1 MRIFLGILLIIVLG
15 FTSCEGRISKT
26 QALEKDI
33 KEFQDSVSIQV
44 DVYKPKNYLERE
56 VDTTLSNGF
65 RVKIKT
71 YTDMDNNVLFTK
83 IKDTINYQK
92 YYRNFKFEI
101 LVEKSGKVIF
111 KEQYDKQIINKL
123 FRYDTVTKSNIEDY
137 DFDKFGVLESINLVD
152 NIPQPNIIEI
162 DILYT
167 IPETERVSLH
177 KLFIDEN
184 GLYEFKRI

>member
-1 MRIFLGILLIIVLG
+1 M
-15 FTSCEGRISKT
+15 
-26 QALEKDI
+26 
-33 KEFQDSVSIQV
+33 
-44 DVYKPKNYLERE
+44 
-56 VDTTLSNGF
+56 NG
-65 RVKIKT
+65 
-71 YTDMDNNVLFTK
+71 Y
-83 IKDTINYQK
+83 
-92 YYRNFKFEI
+92 EI
-101 LVEKSGKVIF
+101 L
-111 KEQYDKQIINKL
+111 
-123 FRYDTVTKSNIEDY
+123 IEDY